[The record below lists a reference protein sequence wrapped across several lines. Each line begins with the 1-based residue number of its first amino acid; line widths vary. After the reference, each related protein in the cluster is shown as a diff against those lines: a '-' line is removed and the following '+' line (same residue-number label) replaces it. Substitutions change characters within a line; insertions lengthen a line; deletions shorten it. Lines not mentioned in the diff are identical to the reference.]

1 MLPFPRVLPKDY
13 FAINPLGTIP
23 FVIDGE
29 TRMTD
34 SYLGTRHGPT
44 PLIVGIDEPAY
55 GAS

>member
-1 MLPFPRVLPKDY
+1 MLPVPRVLPKDY